1 MKSATAR
8 AATPATAPIM
18 PAALDELPNWTFFE
32 VSANRLDDAPAELD
46 ELGEMPIGKAIT
58 LQV

>member
-1 MKSATAR
+1 MAR
-8 AATPATAPIM
+8 AATPATAPII
-18 PAALDELPNWTFFE
+18 PAAELELPNWTFFD

-58 LQV
+58 L